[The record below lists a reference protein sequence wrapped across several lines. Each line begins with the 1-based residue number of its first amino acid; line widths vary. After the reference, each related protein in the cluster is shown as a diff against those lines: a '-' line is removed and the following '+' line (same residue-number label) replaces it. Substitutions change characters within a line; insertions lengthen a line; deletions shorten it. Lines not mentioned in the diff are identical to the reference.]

1 MKRVKRLCPVL
12 LALVLLAG
20 CGFQRTEPLPY
31 PEPAASEPGKTIAYV
46 PLDDRPDNVERV
58 VYLAESLG
66 YSLAMPEKV
75 LYRTALDGQPKNFK
89 SLQRGEPWSLSTWVL
104 EQEAAGCDRYIL
116 SLDQLHS
123 GGLVSSRTLTGD
135 ELDLPGGGT
144 VSSSQLLENLLAKLA
159 EDENNVVWLLDSVMR
174 LANVTVGYEGA
185 RLEHYNWLR
194 AFGAQPRET
203 LSGTDLTMEHVLESY
218 WRGPNGEDPYDGAA
232 RQMGAA
238 SAGDYYQPSRFI
250 SEFIESRERKLRLSD
265 EVQRILA
272 QPGYQRFRL
281 LVGIDDSSLEDCI
294 QKNEIA
300 FLRRGL
306 RTDENGRQIDW
317 LLSGVDDLAFKA
329 VARLYLDETGWTGA
343 RTAVTYLGGTEDRPA
358 CEYDFQPLTEIME
371 EHLAF
376 FDLREADIAELQI
389 LVLTQPEDPGQMN
402 AYRKQLIGALRD
414 YRKDRRPVVLIDASN
429 GTYGTA
435 VYEALTRDAELG
447 YLIAYSGM
455 LDMAIVTGTALS
467 HGAARYAVLKQ
478 GDGTDGMDRA
488 WARTLADSIL
498 KDFCY
503 KGVVRNDLL
512 AYIRNDLGG
521 DPNNFWSPELDR
533 EDLLRRL
540 EKGMEQ
546 ETAKVLQN
554 LEQSR
559 FLSSLTPLEE
569 RRWGGVA
576 LENYRFPWDRAFE
589 IGMDIRLGQFR

>member
-1 MKRVKRLCPVL
+1 MKRMKRLWAAV

-20 CGFQRTEPLPY
+20 CAPGRTEPLPY

-66 YSLAMPEKV
+66 YALEMPDRD
-75 LYRTALDGQPKNFK
+75 LYRTALDHQPLNEN
-89 SLQRGEPWSLSTWVL
+89 STQCGDPWALCQWVL

-123 GGLVSSRTLTGD
+123 GGLVASRSMTGYGI
-135 ELDLPGGGT
+135 ELPGGGT
-144 VSSSQLLENLLAKLA
+144 VQVHSMLEKLLTALSA
-159 EDENNVVWLLDSVMR
+159 DENNVVWLLDSVMR
-174 LANVTVGYEGA
+174 LAPTVGYEGGT
-185 RLEHYNWLR
+185 LEDYNAIR
-194 AFGAQPRET
+194 AFGALPRRT
-203 LSGTDLTMEHVLESY
+203 LEGDALNLEDIGESY
-218 WRGPNGEDPYDGAA
+218 WWGPNGENLRSQTKEAGAYE
-232 RQMGAA
+232 AA
-238 SAGDYYQPSRFI
+238 LRHVRSRD
-250 SEFIESRERKLRLSD
+250 RKMTLSYV
-265 EVQRILA
+265 VQDTLSK
-272 QPGYQRFRL
+272 PGHENFRL
-281 LVGIDDSSLEDCI
+281 LIGIDDSSLEDCI

-300 FLRRGL
+300 YLRQGL
-306 RTDENGRQIDW
+306 RTGEDGRQWDW

-343 RTAVTYLGGTEDRPA
+343 RAAVTYLGGTEDRPA

-376 FDLREADIAELQI
+376 FDLRESDIAELQI
-389 LVLTQPEDPGQMN
+389 LVLTQPEDPDQMSV
-402 AYRKQLIGALRD
+402 YRKHLIEALRD
-414 YRKDRRPVVLIDASN
+414 YRKARRPTILIDASN

-435 VYEALTRDAELG
+435 VYEALTKDTELG
-447 YLIAYSGM
+447 YLTAYSGM

-467 HGAARYAVLKQ
+467 HGAARYAILKN
-478 GDGTDGMDRA
+478 GENTDAMDRA

-512 AYIRNDLGG
+512 AHIRNDLGG

-533 EDLLRRL
+533 AELLQRL
-540 EKGMEQ
+540 EKGMEK
-546 ETAKVLQN
+546 ETAPVIRN
-554 LEQSR
+554 LERSS
-559 FLSSLTPLEE
+559 FLFSISPDEE
-569 RRWGGVA
+569 RHWGGIA

-589 IGMDIRLGQFR
+589 IGMDIRLGEFQ